1 MKKILFVINS
11 LTIGGSEKSLI
22 SLLDNIDYSKY
33 QVDLLMF
40 KKGEELDKYIPKE
53 VNIIEELEYYKFLH
67 KTNGKYSRLK
77 KIRFI
82 YYKIKT
88 SIFLRINSM
97 RNNKIQSEQV
107 IYKSQKN
114 ILKMN
119 KKEYDVAIAYSQGM
133 PTYFVADKVSANK
146 KVAWINCDYATTM
159 YDKDFDERF
168 YDKFDNI
175 VAVSETI
182 SKSILDIKP
191 QYRSKIAV
199 ILDIVDPKLIESLSN
214 EEIVFEDKSYTNIL
228 TVARLVIQHKGYD
241 LAVKAAALLKRD
253 NYKFK
258 WFVVGDGQDR
268 EKLEKLIEE
277 YGVKDCF
284 ILLGKKENP
293 YTYMKN
299 CDIYV
304 QPSYKE
310 GFGLTVIEAK
320 ILKKP
325 IVCTNFNT
333 ARELI
338 NNGEDGLIIEKNE
351 NELYLGIKKY
361 IDDKKFIGDIIEN
374 LKKKDQYNSID
385 EINKFCD
392 LIN

>member
-168 YDKFDNI
+168 YGKFDNI